1 MLQEPL
7 EQQLAVELLKFE
19 DVLQSVA
26 ETSFPHYLANYLYQ
40 LAALF
45 SRFYEAC
52 PILKAEGDVRDSR
65 LQLAKLTGATM
76 QQGLAL
82 LGIETLDVM

>member
-1 MLQEPL
+1 M
-7 EQQLAVELLKFE
+7 LKFE
-19 DVLQSVA
+19 DVLNSVA

-52 PILKAEGDVRDSR
+52 PILKAEGATRDTR
-65 LQLAKLTGATM
+65 LQLAKLTGETLKT
-76 QQGLAL
+76 GLGL
-82 LGIETLDVM
+82 LGIEVLDVM